1 MLRDSPKHI
10 FALAILLS
18 LILVLIIPIPTLIVY
33 VNGAPIMMVPLID
46 RVEAQLSF
54 AHSSE
59 LAPWIETWVIN
70 SDGIFIKEVCWG
82 SGGAGYPT
90 KFSDFSH
97 NVRLVAKGD
106 VYCYEGVN
114 RALGKSLVIDS
125 EHAIN
130 MSIVIAGREVP
141 RGLVKIVVAQEPIVT
156 YLSFILRKGIG

>member
-1 MLRDSPKHI
+1 MLRGFPKHI

-18 LILVLIIPIPTLIVY
+18 SILVLLIPIPTLIVY
-33 VNGAPIMMVPLID
+33 VNGVPIMMMPLID

-54 AHSSE
+54 VHSSE

-70 SDGIFIKEVCWG
+70 SDGVFIKEVCWG

-97 NVRLVAKGD
+97 NVKLVAKRD
-106 VYCYEGVN
+106 VYCYEGVDQ
-114 RALGKSLVIDS
+114 ALGKSLVIDS

-130 MSIVIAGREVP
+130 MNIVIAGREVP
-141 RGLVKIVVAQEPIVT
+141 RGLVKIAIAREPIVT
-156 YLSFILRKGIG
+156 YLSYVLRKGIR